1 MYIVPKYASS
11 FVSNPRDEM
20 NTFLMDVYELVK
32 EEYRTTMLHYNMTLF
47 RLIVYAQSIEE
58 SKVERRGRVV
68 KRERTD
74 EKGQHR
80 FKKRGSESRCC

>member
-1 MYIVPKYASS
+1 M
-11 FVSNPRDEM
+11 SNRRDEM
-20 NTFLMDVYELVK
+20 STFLTDVYDLVK
-32 EEYRTTMLHYNMTLF
+32 EEYRTTMLHYNMNLS

-74 EKGQHR
+74 EQGQVR
-80 FKKRGSESRCC
+80 FKKRGSESRCS